1 MHVRRQGF
9 NREPRSARWTEQQ
22 LARAPSCAALPPTCR
37 LQASRSWIE
46 PPGLAL
52 TLDGDEQR
60 QARAQWRRR
69 QAAGRKGGGG
79 SNGASGE
86 EQQEDFYELLGVDP
100 DASAEEIKKGYYLLA
115 RR

>member
-1 MHVRRQGF
+1 M
-9 NREPRSARWTEQQ
+9 
-22 LARAPSCAALPPTCR
+22 PPTCR
-37 LQASRSWIE
+37 LQDSRSWIE